1 MRLPA
6 ALVAGILSLAIV
18 AARAEPAE
26 FPAERQPSSK
36 AGPASI
42 STEGPGPV
50 TTQLT
55 LWDIG
60 FSLRQSWLAEQE
72 ECPIPP
78 PPEDKPATTAEEPVE
93 APRDE
98 EKEDLPSFEEWKKS
112 QEDDVSQ
119 PAAEQPEP
127 SNATFAPNVSEPK
140 APRAR
145 IQDDTKKS
153 SHGRYNYASPD
164 CSARIHSSSRQTQHA
179 SSLLHKS
186 KDRYMLTPCKAD
198 EHWVVIEL
206 CDEIRIESFDLANWE
221 FFSGVVRDI
230 RVSVGGEDG
239 EEWKEVGAFVA
250 NNVRGVQTFHLPQ
263 ATAFHRFMRLDFPSY
278 YGSEYYCPISQVK
291 VYGMNQMEA
300 FKWEQKQ
307 LSLNP
312 ADRQEQDD
320 REKARSVARAEE
332 RKREEARRERELGE
346 LERLVQAQARRLE
359 GGLSAFLSSS
369 TSQPTASGDS
379 QTSQAT
385 ATASS
390 TVAESSPA
398 PHSSHSVSE
407 GNVTAIANSTG
418 RKSDSSESIYAQII
432 RRLNAVEGNSTLV
445 GRYIEEQ
452 SRVIRLL
459 LGRMERGWDEW
470 KHEWEEED
478 RIRRGQEQMRQED
491 RLGRVL
497 SQLEQQRMAIDQDRK
512 LMENHLRILREEV
525 CETPDGSR

>member
-6 ALVAGILSLAIV
+6 ALVAGILRLAI
-18 AARAEPAE
+18 AAAHAEPAE
-26 FPAERQPSSK
+26 VLAELDTSSK
-36 AGPASI
+36 ADAADVITPR
-42 STEGPGPV
+42 PGPKP
-50 TTQLT
+50 TQLT

-72 ECPIPP
+72 ECPIPLV
-78 PPEDKPATTAEEPVE
+78 PEAGAATTAVE
-93 APRDE
+93 SAETPRVGE
-98 EKEDLPSFEEWKKS
+98 TQDLPSFEEWKKT
-112 QEDDVSQ
+112 QEDDV
-119 PAAEQPEP
+119 PERGAEQPEP
-127 SNATFAPNVSEPK
+127 SNATAAPNVSEPE
-140 APRAR
+140 APQVHIREE
-145 IQDDTKKS
+145 TKKS

-198 EHWVVIEL
+198 EHWVIIEL

-239 EEWKEVGAFVA
+239 EAWKEVGAFVA
-250 NNVRGVQTFHLPQ
+250 NNVRGVQTFHLQQ

-307 LSLNP
+307 LDLKP
-312 ADRQEQDD
+312 TDRKEQDD
-320 REKARSVARAEE
+320 KEKARSVARAEE

-359 GGLSAFLSSS
+359 GGLSAFLSSTAS
-369 TSQPTASGDS
+369 QSASSGDPQTSPSATTASPTAIELI
-379 QTSQAT
+379 SQAQ
-385 ATASS
+385 ASN
-390 TVAESSPA
+390 T
-398 PHSSHSVSE
+398 VSE
-407 GNVTAIANSTG
+407 SNATGPANSTG

-432 RRLNAVEGNSTLV
+432 RRLNAVEGNSSLV

-478 RIRRGQEQMRQED
+478 RARRGQEQMRQED
-491 RLGRVL
+491 RLGRIL

-512 LMENHLRILREEV
+512 LMENHLRVLREEV
-525 CETPDGSR
+525 CPSAVDLH